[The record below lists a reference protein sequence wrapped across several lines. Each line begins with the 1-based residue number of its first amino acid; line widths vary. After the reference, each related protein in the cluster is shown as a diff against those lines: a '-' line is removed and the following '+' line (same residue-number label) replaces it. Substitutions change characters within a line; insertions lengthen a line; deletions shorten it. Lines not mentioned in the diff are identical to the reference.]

1 MTDSKTDEQG
11 ALFVT
16 SDSEDPRFN
25 EPYIDVREWREVL
38 ADAPVFPG
46 AITTQRGV
54 AAPVKARHLY
64 VHGGFTGTDAKFSFC
79 FPPEEEYQGRFF
91 QATHQLLAGEEA
103 TARNVAFAI
112 ASGGYSVQTN
122 MGGSENPRGPE
133 ESAGGRS
140 DTTIRGY
147 RVNAAAA
154 KFSCEVAAEI
164 YGPHRTHGY
173 LYGGSGGA
181 YQTVTSAEMTI
192 GVWDGFVPY
201 VMGSPQSIPN
211 CFTVRVNALRVLKD
225 KWPSI
230 IDAIEPGGSGDPY
243 LGLTDEERAALEEAT
258 RTGFPPGAW
267 FNYVPQGGGPLVLVA
282 SYVPA
287 LDPTYL
293 DDFWSKPGYLGT
305 DAASSVHAA
314 RIQHEATVL
323 EVIPGSRK
331 QLKLSSVPTGDLTA
345 ADVIITSG
353 TAAGKTASL
362 GRVASDGK
370 GQIGLVFEPVGD
382 TIDIT
387 GNPAVVDSIQAGDKV
402 RIDNS
407 RFLALQTYHRHQFPP
422 ANPDFDYPD
431 VYDYFRNAGGS
442 PRYPQRGV
450 DIGAAGTLGA
460 TGQIPTGRF
469 HGKMIVVECLHDG
482 DALPWQADWYRKKIA
497 AAEGPRIDEKYR
509 LWYVDNANHTDPTTE
524 TQQTHA
530 VAYSGTV
537 QYALRELS
545 AWVEQDIAPPPTSE
559 YQVHDGQVHV
569 PASASERKGIQ
580 PVVHLKVDD
589 GERAEVAVGEA
600 VTFAAQ
606 IEVPPAP
613 GIVVSA
619 KWDFKGAGT
628 FPDAV
633 ELGNPTSETLH
644 VTTTHAYSEPGT
656 YFPALPRRLP
666 TRGQSQH
673 PIRPIAEPQPGPGGG
688 QRIGGGTAGSG
699 TAVSYGL
706 WVAPRAMV
714 EHAPGEADPSGDPVV
729 YHQQPDDL
737 PESEG

>member
-1 MTDSKTDEQG
+1 MTEPKTDERG
-11 ALFVT
+11 APFVT
-16 SDSEDPRFN
+16 ANSEDPRFN
-25 EPYIDVREWREVL
+25 RPYTDVREWRDEP

-46 AITTQRGV
+46 GITTQSSG
-54 AAPVKARHLY
+54 AAPVAARHLY
-64 VHGGFTGTDAKFSFC
+64 VHGGFTGTDARFSLC
-79 FPPEEEYQGRFF
+79 FPPAEGYQGRFF

-103 TARNVAFAI
+103 TARNVAFAL

-122 MGGSENPRGPE
+122 MGGRDNPRSAEGT
-133 ESAGGRS
+133 AGGRP

-154 KFSCEVAAEI
+154 KFSRVVAAEI
-164 YGPHRTHGY
+164 YGPHRGYGY

-181 YQTVTSAEMTI
+181 YQTVTSAEMTT

-230 IDAIEPGGSGDPY
+230 IDAFEPGGSGDPY
-243 LGLTDEERAALEEAT
+243 VGLNDEERAALEEAS

-282 SYVPA
+282 GYVPL

-305 DAASSVHAA
+305 DPTSSVRAA
-314 RIQHEATVL
+314 RIQHTATVVDVL
-323 EVIPGSRK
+323 PGRRT
-331 QLKLSSVPTGDLTA
+331 QLQLSSVPTGDLTA
-345 ADVIITSG
+345 ADVVITSG
-353 TAAGKTASL
+353 AAAGRTASL
-362 GRVASDGK
+362 GRVAADGK

-387 GNPAVVDSIQAGDKV
+387 ADPTVVDSIEVGDEV

-431 VYDYFRNAGGS
+431 VYDYFRNPDGS
-442 PRYPQRGV
+442 PKYPQRGV

-482 DALPWQADWYRKKIA
+482 DALPWQADWYRKKVA
-497 AAEGPRIDEKYR
+497 AVEGPHVNEKHR

-524 TQQTHA
+524 TQKTHA

-545 AWVEQDIAPPPTSE
+545 AWVEQGVVPPATSE
-559 YQVHDGQVHV
+559 YRVQNGHVHV
-569 PASASERKGIQ
+569 PGSAAERRGVQ
-580 PVVHLKVDD
+580 PVVHLEVNGGARADVAT
-589 GERAEVAVGEA
+589 GES
-600 VTFAAQ
+600 VTFTAR
-606 IEVPPAP
+606 IEAPPAP
-613 GIVVSA
+613 GNVVSA
-619 KWDFKGAGT
+619 KWDFEGLGT
-628 FPDAV
+628 YSDVA
-633 ELGNPTSETLH
+633 ELGDLTSDTVH
-644 VTTTHAYSEPGT
+644 VTARHAFSEPGT
-656 YFPALPRRLP
+656 YFPALRVA
-666 TRGQSQH
+666 SQ
-673 PIRPIAEPQPGPGGG
+673 REGN
-688 QRIGGGTAGSG
+688 
-699 TAVSYGL
+699 
-706 WVAPRAMV
+706 
-714 EHAPGEADPSGDPVV
+714 PSTPFARSLNLGRVRVV
-729 YHQQPDDL
+729 VT
-737 PESEG
+737 G

>member
-1 MTDSKTDEQG
+1 MMKTKTDDHG

-16 SDSEDPRFN
+16 ADSEDPRFN
-25 EPYIDVREWREVL
+25 QPYVDVREWRDEP

-46 AITTQRGV
+46 GITTQHGD

-64 VHGGFTGTDAKFSFC
+64 IHGGFTGTDAKFSFC
-79 FPPEEEYQGRFF
+79 FPQEEQYQGRFF

-103 TARNVAFAI
+103 TPRNVAFAL
-112 ASGGYSVQTN
+112 ASGGYSVQSN
-122 MGGSENPRGPE
+122 MGGRDNPRGAE
-133 ESAGGRS
+133 ESAHGQA

-147 RVNAAAA
+147 RVNAEAA
-154 KFSCEVAAEI
+154 KFSRVVAAEL
-164 YGPHRTHGY
+164 YGPHRTYGY

-181 YQTVTSAEMTI
+181 YQTITSAEMTT

-230 IDAIEPGGSGDPY
+230 IDAIEPGGSGNPY
-243 LGLTDEERAALEEAT
+243 AGLNDEERAALEEAT

-282 SYVPA
+282 SYVPV

-305 DAASSVHAA
+305 DLTSSVRAA
-314 RIQHEATVL
+314 RIQHEATVV
-323 EVIPGSRK
+323 EVLPGGRT
-331 QLKLSSVPTGDLTA
+331 QFKLSSVPTGDLTG
-345 ADVIITSG
+345 ADVIIISG
-353 TAAGKTASL
+353 AAAGKTASL
-362 GRVASDGK
+362 GRIDSDGK
-370 GQIGLVFEPVGD
+370 GHIGLVIELVGD

-387 GNPAVVDSIQAGDKV
+387 ADPTVVGSIQAGDDV

-431 VYDYFRNAGGS
+431 VYDYFRNPDGTPKY
-442 PRYPQRGV
+442 PRRGV

-469 HGKMIVVECLHDG
+469 NGKMIVVECLHDG
-482 DALPWQADWYRKKIA
+482 DALPWQADWYRKKVEA
-497 AAEGPRIDEKYR
+497 VEGPNIDDKYR

-524 TQQTHA
+524 ELETHA

-545 AWVEQDIAPPPTSE
+545 AWVEQGVEPPPTSE
-559 YQVHDGQVHV
+559 YSVHHGQVHV
-569 PASASERKGIQ
+569 PAPAAERKGVQ
-580 PVVHLKVDD
+580 PVAHLVVNGGD
-589 GERAEVAVGEA
+589 RADVAAGDA
-600 VTFAAQ
+600 VTFVAQ

-613 GIVVSA
+613 GKVVSA
-619 KWDFKGAGT
+619 KWDFEGLGTYPDTAELDDPTTETVCVTATHVYTNAGT
-628 FPDAV
+628 F
-633 ELGNPTSETLH
+633 
-644 VTTTHAYSEPGT
+644 
-656 YFPALPRRLP
+656 FPALRVA
-666 TRGQSQH
+666 SQ
-673 PIRPIAEPQPGPGGG
+673 RE
-688 QRIGGGTAGSG
+688 
-699 TAVSYGL
+699 
-706 WVAPRAMV
+706 
-714 EHAPGEADPSGDPVV
+714 GDPITPFARSLNLSRVRVV
-729 YHQQPDDL
+729 VDD
-737 PESEG
+737 

>member
-1 MTDSKTDEQG
+1 MTDSKTGERD

-16 SDSEDPRFN
+16 ANSEDPRFN
-25 EPYIDVREWREVL
+25 QPYVDAREWRDEP

-46 AITTQRGV
+46 GITTQRGGAV
-54 AAPVKARHLY
+54 SVKARHLY
-64 VHGGFTGTDAKFSFC
+64 VHGGFKETDARFSIC

-103 TARNVAFAI
+103 TPRNVAFAL

-122 MGGSENPRGPE
+122 MGGSDNPRTA
-133 ESAGGRS
+133 ESAGGKV

-154 KFSCEVAAEI
+154 KFSRVVAAEI
-164 YGPHRTHGY
+164 YGPHRIHGY

-181 YQTVTSAEMTI
+181 YQAVTSAEMTA

-243 LGLTDEERAALEEAT
+243 AGLNEEERAALEEAT

-282 SYVPA
+282 SYVPL

-293 DDFWSKPGYLGT
+293 DDFWSKAGYLGT
-305 DAASSVHAA
+305 DPASSVGAA
-314 RIQHEATVL
+314 RIQYEATVVD
-323 EVIPGSRK
+323 VIPGRQQ
-331 QLKLSSVPTGDLTA
+331 QLKLSNVPTGDLTA
-345 ADVIITSG
+345 ADVIVTSG
-353 TAAGKTASL
+353 AAAGKTASL
-362 GRVASDGK
+362 GRLASDGR
-370 GQIGLVFEPVGD
+370 GQVGLVFESVGN
-382 TIDIT
+382 TIDIMADPT
-387 GNPAVVDSIQAGDKV
+387 LVDTIQVGDKV

-422 ANPDFDYPD
+422 DNPDFDYPD
-431 VYDYFRNAGGS
+431 VFNYFRNRDGS
-442 PRYPQRGV
+442 PKYPQRGV

-469 HGKMIVVECLHDG
+469 NGKMIVVECMHDG
-482 DALPWQADWYRKKIA
+482 DALPWQADWYRKKVA
-497 AAEGPRIDEKYR
+497 AVEGRHIDEKYR

-524 TQQTHA
+524 AQQTHA

-545 AWVEQDIAPPPTSE
+545 EWIEQGIVPPPTSE
-559 YQVHDGQVHV
+559 YRVQDGQVHV
-569 PASASERKGIQ
+569 PVSAAERKGVQ
-580 PVVHLKVDD
+580 PVVHLKVSG
-589 GERAEVAVGEA
+589 GERAAIAAGEA
-600 VTFAAQ
+600 VTFTAE

-613 GIVVSA
+613 GKVVSA
-619 KWDFKGAGT
+619 KWDFEGVGRYQ
-628 FPDAV
+628 DAA
-633 ELGNPTSETLH
+633 ELGDPASGSVH
-644 VTTTHAYSEPGT
+644 VTATHAFSKPGT
-656 YFPALPRRLP
+656 YFPALRVA
-666 TRGQSQH
+666 SQ
-673 PIRPIAEPQPGPGGG
+673 REGN
-688 QRIGGGTAGSG
+688 
-699 TAVSYGL
+699 
-706 WVAPRAMV
+706 
-714 EHAPGEADPSGDPVV
+714 PSTPFARSLNLGRVRV
-729 YHQQPDDL
+729 L
-737 PESEG
+737 VNE